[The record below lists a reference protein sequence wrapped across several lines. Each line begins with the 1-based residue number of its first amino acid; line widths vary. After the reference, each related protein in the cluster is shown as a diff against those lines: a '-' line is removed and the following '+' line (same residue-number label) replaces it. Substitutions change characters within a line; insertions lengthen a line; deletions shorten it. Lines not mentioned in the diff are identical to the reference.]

1 MNSKNSFSEKN
12 QTNQDFNN
20 LVDKYIDHYNCNQ
33 IETALYNCYVELDKK
48 IFFKKRKY
56 KKCLNIQKDFQHCLI
71 YSNEYK
77 IQKREP
83 YYAKSGNDDNY
94 EKYTKAKIENKK
106 DAFDYVSG
114 KKTEKDILNK
124 ENPNV
129 RKNLIEL

>member
-77 IQKREP
+77 IQIRVK
-83 YYAKSGNDDNY
+83 N
-94 EKYTKAKIENKK
+94 KIINING
-106 DAFDYVSG
+106 D
-114 KKTEKDILNK
+114 L
-124 ENPNV
+124 
-129 RKNLIEL
+129 